1 MDPKVMI
8 GLEVH
13 TQLNTKTKLFCGC
26 SLENIADAQPNSRTC
41 ETCLGHPGSKPKV
54 NRAAVELAIKIALA
68 LGCKIS
74 EESFFSRKVYLYPD
88 MSKNFQITQYEIPFA
103 KDGSLEIIDHE
114 GKRKTIRIQRMQ
126 LEEDPAKLQHVGG
139 NITNADYTL
148 VDYNRSGIGLVEVV
162 TAPDFD
168 TPREAR
174 IFLQRLAAILEY
186 LGVLTL
192 GELALKADANISLNG
207 GARVE
212 IKNITG
218 FLEVEKALAS
228 EIVRQKVALETKQK
242 IERETRAWSDD
253 LKTTLSLR
261 KKEGEE
267 DYGYIFEP
275 DLPKMEIDKALVL
288 RIEKTLPELPHQKFE
303 RYQKEYKIT
312 PELASAI
319 TAELDLA
326 SLFENV
332 ARKVDPRF
340 AATWM
345 NILKKTLFYNDL
357 LLKEAKL
364 KEEQFVK
371 LLKLA
376 ESGKITDRGAEMVL
390 REIIKKPEKFEEL
403 VKGFARVED
412 AEDIVSSVIKENQKA
427 VQDYKAGNK
436 KSLQFLLGEVIKK
449 SGRRIDAKTALQLLE
464 KKLK

>member
-1 MDPKVMI
+1 MMEIVKI

-13 TQLNTKTKLFCGC
+13 SQLNTKTKLFCGC
-26 SLENIADAQPNSRTC
+26 SLENISDAAPNSRTC

-54 NRAAVELAIKIALA
+54 NKAAVELAIKIALA
-68 LGCKIS
+68 LDCKIS

-103 KDGSLEIIDHE
+103 KDGKLEIIDHE
-114 GKRKTIRIQRMQ
+114 GKRKTIKIQRMQ
-126 LEEDPAKLQHVGG
+126 LEEDPAKLQHIGG

-148 VDYNRSGIGLVEVV
+148 VDYNRSGIGLVEIV

-168 TPREAR
+168 TPKEAR
-174 IFLQRLAAILEY
+174 VFLQRLAAILEY

-192 GELALKADANISLNG
+192 GELSLKADANISLNG

-212 IKNITG
+212 IKNVTG
-218 FLEVEKALAS
+218 FLEVEKALLS
-228 EIVRQKVALETKQK
+228 EILRQKVALETKQK

-261 KKEGEE
+261 KKELEE

-275 DLPKMEIDKALVL
+275 DLPKMEIDKSWIA

-303 RYQKEYKIT
+303 RYQKEFKIT
-312 PELASAI
+312 PELANAI
-319 TAELDLA
+319 TSELDIALLYE
-326 SLFENV
+326 SV
-332 ARKVDPRF
+332 AKKAEPKF

-357 LLKEAKL
+357 SLKGTKL
-364 KEEQFVK
+364 KEEHFVK
-371 LLKLA
+371 LLKLV
-376 ESGKITDRGAEMVL
+376 ESGKVTDRGGEMVL
-390 REIIKKPEKFEEL
+390 REIIHKPEKFEEL
-403 VKGFARVED
+403 AKQYSSIDD
-412 AEDIVSSVIKENQKA
+412 AEKFVDQVIKENADA
-427 VQDYKAGNK
+427 VKDYRSGNK
-436 KSLQFLLGEVIKK
+436 KALQFLLGEVIKK
-449 SGRRIDAKTALQLLE
+449 SGRRIDAKTAMQLLE